1 MLLKKRSTHGYRL
14 SLGLLNGSIKAVAQ
28 GERSQFGGPANVVQ
42 TSAHVK
48 TVRFLSNT
56 NKKKGDKKPS
66 ISQFGGPANVV
77 QTSAHVKTVRFLSN
91 TNKKKGDKKPSILS

>member
-1 MLLKKRSTHGYRL
+1 MAHVAKKKRSTHGYRL
-14 SLGLLNGSIKAVAQ
+14 SLGLLNGSIKLVAQ

-56 NKKKGDKKPS
+56 NKKKGDKTKHFIIVMELQNLGS
-66 ISQFGGPANVV
+66 I
-77 QTSAHVKTVRFLSN
+77 
-91 TNKKKGDKKPSILS
+91 I

>member
-14 SLGLLNGSIKAVAQ
+14 SLGLLNGSIKLVAQ

-56 NKKKGDKKPS
+56 NKKKGDKTKHFIIVMELQNLGS
-66 ISQFGGPANVV
+66 I
-77 QTSAHVKTVRFLSN
+77 
-91 TNKKKGDKKPSILS
+91 I